1 MWRSFDVG
9 AVVDAM
15 SSDAQVVAGVGGL
28 NRQVSRAKTAATP
41 ELLRTVGAGEF
52 VVTSAEALLATD
64 EAWEHLLGRFDA
76 ARVAAVAVR
85 IDGDN
90 PLPEALLRAAD
101 AQAVP
106 LITFPSEAV
115 LADVTTAVLDALLD
129 AQGRRLERILDIH
142 QRFTPIVLAGGGAPE
157 IATTLY
163 LLLGCPVAVLDPEGR
178 ATVVVP
184 SDAEVGVDFAESR
197 WVRQPILAGE
207 FRYGEIVALTTE
219 TELDDE
225 GRLALQR
232 ASSSIAVRMAHA
244 TAAAAERARFAA
256 TSLEELISGHAGDIA
271 DVAERAIS
279 FGWDLARP
287 RAVLLASIDPPVD
300 QDVVSTALATI
311 SAAAQTTLGR
321 EAIVWTRST
330 TIAALIAPETAEPA
344 ERRAI
349 AERLRRELDERVVD
363 VNVSIGVGRRVDDP
377 MSIPRSYLEA
387 SRAVDVGRWARGRH
401 VTAVFDQLGLERLLA
416 STPTEDL
423 AEFVEQAIG
432 PLVDYD
438 RSHQSELVATL
449 GMWLETRNMAEG
461 ARRLHVH
468 YNTFK
473 NRLDRIESILG
484 ALIGDAARSL
494 ECEVAVYVFRH
505 YDGPWHPDGA
515 SRNASR
521 RWYHPPGV
529 GEPRLPARRPR
540 SVQRDA
546 HVREHLSEAV

>member
-9 AVVDAM
+9 AVVDALTG
-15 SSDAQVVAGVGGL
+15 DAQVVGGADGL
-28 NRQVSRAKTAATP
+28 NRQVSRTKIAATP
-41 ELLRTVGAGEF
+41 EPLRGVGAGEL
-52 VVTSAEALLATD
+52 VVTSVEALLGA
-64 EAWEHLLGRFDA
+64 EEVWEHLLGRLDA
-76 ARVAAVAVR
+76 AQVAAVAVR
-85 IDGDN
+85 LSSSA
-90 PLPEALLRAAD
+90 PLPDALLSAAD

-106 LITFPSEAV
+106 LISVPSDAV
-115 LADVTTAVLDALLD
+115 LADVATSVLDALLD
-129 AQGRRLERILDIH
+129 AQSQRLERILDIN
-142 QRFTPIVLAGGGAPE
+142 QRFTPVVLAGGGAPE
-157 IATTLY
+157 IAATLH
-163 LLLGCPVAVLDPEGR
+163 LLLKCPVAVLDPEGR

-184 SDAEVGVDFAESR
+184 ERAGVEADFDDVGC
-197 WVRQPILAGE
+197 VREPILAGE

-219 TELDDE
+219 SELDAV

-232 ASSSIAVRMAHA
+232 ASMSIAVGMAHA

-256 TSLEELISGHAGDIA
+256 TTLEELISGHAGDIA
-271 DVAERAIS
+271 DVSERAIS

-287 RAVLLASIDPPVD
+287 RAVLLASVDPPVD
-300 QDVVSTALATI
+300 RAVLSNALATI
-311 SAAAQTTLGR
+311 SAAAQATLGR

-330 TIAALIAPETAEPA
+330 TIAALIAPDSAEPA

-349 AERLRRELDERVVD
+349 AERLRRELDDRVVD
-363 VNVSIGVGRRVDDP
+363 VSVSIGVGRRVDDP
-377 MSIPRSYLEA
+377 TAIPQSYLDA

-416 STPTEDL
+416 STPTQDL
-423 AEFVEQAIG
+423 AEFVEHAIG
-432 PLVDYD
+432 PLVDHD
-438 RSHQSELVATL
+438 RKHHSDLVETL

-484 ALIGDAARSL
+484 ALIDDAARSL

-515 SRNASR
+515 S
-521 RWYHPPGV
+521 
-529 GEPRLPARRPR
+529 
-540 SVQRDA
+540 
-546 HVREHLSEAV
+546 